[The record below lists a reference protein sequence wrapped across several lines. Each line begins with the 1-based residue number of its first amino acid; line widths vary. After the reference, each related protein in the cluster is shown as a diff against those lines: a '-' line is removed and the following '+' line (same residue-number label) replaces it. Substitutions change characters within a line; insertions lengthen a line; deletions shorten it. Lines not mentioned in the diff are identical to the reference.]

1 VRRKRKREMELVIAQ
16 PVEVLKP
23 LSKSKNPTIEALSPY
38 ISNRIV
44 AEKIGLTTPRRLW
57 LFKRLAALFIPEKYQ
72 RLLDPETGGIKR
84 TKNQLCEEDV
94 SVMFRIRYLV
104 NTYGENETMSLMSN
118 ETIKELL
125 LDSQIEDI
133 DFAKQVKEIYD
144 NANN

>member
-1 VRRKRKREMELVIAQ
+1 MELVIAQ
-16 PVEVLKP
+16 TVEVLQP
-23 LSKSKNPTIEALSPY
+23 LGKSKKPVIEALSPY
-38 ISNRIV
+38 LPNRVV
-44 AEKIGLTTPRRLW
+44 AERIGLTTPRRLW
-57 LFKRLAALFIPEKYQ
+57 DFKRLAALFIPEKYQ
-72 RLLDPETGGIKR
+72 KLLDPETGGIKR

-118 ETIKELL
+118 ETVKGLL

-133 DFAKQVKEIYD
+133 DFAKQVKEIHD